1 MKLRLLKSLPVA
13 AIAMF
18 ASLPLVASAAP
29 VKSMSLEVFKDTE
42 TPFWEVS
49 VSCENVATP
58 RTMNKALDG
67 VKWCSSEITA
77 MCDENKFSL
86 SRQLCGDNYD
96 QQLADFKSG
105 KPLSLEAPIET
116 TANVEA
122 EPTPTLKTPTVVEN
136 TKPKV
141 ESQTREELSSAGE
154 AVASRDN
161 LLKEQMQIEEQR
173 ILIQQKRLELR
184 RRELAL
190 QKRQLSAS

>member
-1 MKLRLLKSLPVA
+1 MKLRLLKSLSGFA
-13 AIAMF
+13 FAMF

-29 VKSMSLEVFKDTE
+29 VKTISLEVFKDAE

-49 VSCENVATP
+49 VSCENIATP

-77 MCDENKFSL
+77 LCDENKFSL
-86 SRQLCGDNYD
+86 SRQLCSDNYD
-96 QQLADFKSG
+96 QLLVDFQNG
-105 KPLSLEAPIET
+105 KPLSLPVV

-122 EPTPTLKTPTVVEN
+122 EPTTTAKAPADVQSS
-136 TKPKV
+136 KPKA
-141 ESQTREELSSAGE
+141 ESQKSNDLSNDGE
-154 AVASRDN
+154 AIASRDN

-190 QKRQLSAS
+190 QKRQLGAS

>member
-1 MKLRLLKSLPVA
+1 MKLRLSKSLSGV
-13 AIAMF
+13 AIALF
-18 ASLPLVASAAP
+18 ASIPLAASAAP
-29 VKSMSLEVFKDTE
+29 VKTISLEVFKDAE
-42 TPFWEVS
+42 TPFWEVA

-58 RTMNKALDG
+58 RTMVKALDG
-67 VKWCSSEITA
+67 VKWCSSEILS

-86 SRQLCGDNYD
+86 SRQLCNDNFE
-96 QQLADFKSG
+96 QQLVDFKNG
-105 KPLSLEAPIET
+105 KPLSQPAVVANIEPEPT
-116 TANVEA
+116 IAKVPVEA
-122 EPTPTLKTPTVVEN
+122 NSE
-136 TKPKV
+136 KPKA
-141 ESQTREELSSAGE
+141 ESQTPKSLSSAGE

>member
-1 MKLRLLKSLPVA
+1 MKLRLSQSLFVA
-13 AIAMF
+13 AITMF
-18 ASLPLVASAAP
+18 ASLPLIASAAP
-29 VKSMSLEVFKDTE
+29 VKTISLEVFKDTE

-58 RTMNKALDG
+58 RTMSKPLDG
-67 VKWCSSEITA
+67 AKWCSSEITT

-86 SRQLCGDNYD
+86 SRLLCSDNFD
-96 QQLADFKSG
+96 QNLVNFKNG
-105 KPLSLEAPIET
+105 EPLSLPVET
-116 TANVEA
+116 ASVKSEQTASE
-122 EPTPTLKTPTVVEN
+122 KTEN
-136 TKPKV
+136 AKPKV
-141 ESQTREELSSAGE
+141 ELKKLNNGVSSDVE
-154 AVASRDN
+154 TVASRDN